1 MVGAHA
7 RGRSL
12 LVYDVAAGAFAHYDP
27 SLGGGD
33 GGGGRANHARALD
46 TVGVM
51 IRACH
56 LPPDTAVSCP
66 PCARMTNGHDCG
78 VYAIAYA
85 DALAGG
91 RAVTDITPA
100 DAVALRARLV
110 AEVAR
115 RRKRAA

>member
-1 MVGAHA
+1 
-7 RGRSL
+7 
-12 LVYDVAAGAFAHYDP
+12 
-27 SLGGGD
+27 
-33 GGGGRANHARALD
+33 
-46 TVGVM
+46 
-51 IRACH
+51 
-56 LPPDTAVSCP
+56 
-66 PCARMTNGHDCG
+66 MTNGHDCG